1 MKKYD
6 CILGYHTNPSLCG
19 VAKFNSMLG
28 EKLGIPVFSVFSQ
41 EGPAT
46 NPLISIKPSEF
57 SFGDE
62 CDLYDRLNLHWR
74 YSLFMHSYDLG
85 FPDGLIKKADA
96 VYAANSE
103 IARRIDLI
111 RPVVP
116 AWCPS
121 LLRDSEPFHLAS
133 ITVFS
138 FGMAHKIMSSYY
150 KRLDDLL
157 KATGKSYCL
166 YLSTAMHEGTEFEDS
181 FADVVSEI
189 KKVFSGPVYFLGCL
203 SDAAVAHYLS
213 NADYFAAFFPS
224 GVRENNT
231 SVNAALELGV
241 SVITNVDNYSP
252 GFEKIDHN
260 GIPVYKD
267 ISRGWDRLIDMI
279 EREGVNVF

>member
-1 MKKYD
+1 MKNHD
-6 CILGYHTNPSLCG
+6 CIIGYHTNPSLCG
-19 VAKFNSMLG
+19 VAKFNAMLG
-28 EKLGIPVFSVFSQ
+28 EKLGIPVRPIDWIECEF
-41 EGPAT
+41 
-46 NPLISIKPSEF
+46 PLVSIKPLEF

-62 CDLYDRLNLHWR
+62 CDLYDRLGWFDR
-74 YSLFMHSYDLG
+74 YSLFLHSYDCA
-85 FPDGLIKKADA
+85 FPDGLIKKAEV

-103 IARRIDLI
+103 IARRVDLI
-111 RPVVP
+111 RPVVS

-121 LLRDSEPFHLAS
+121 LLADSEPFHLAQ

-138 FGMAHKIMSSYY
+138 FGMAHKVMSAYY

-157 KATGKSYCL
+157 KATEKSYCL
-166 YLSTAMHEGTEFEDS
+166 YLSTALHEGVEFEDA
-181 FADVVSEI
+181 FTDVVLEI

-203 SDAAVAHYLS
+203 SDAAISHYLS

-252 GFEKIDHN
+252 GWEVIDHN

-267 ISRGWDRLIDMI
+267 TIRRWDGIIGLI
-279 EREGVNVF
+279 ERKEINV

>member
-1 MKKYD
+1 MKKHD

-19 VAKFNSMLG
+19 VAKFNAMLG
-28 EKLGIPVFSVFSQ
+28 EKLGIPVYPIDWIECKF
-41 EGPAT
+41 
-46 NPLISIKPSEF
+46 PLISIKPSEF

-62 CDLYDRLNLHWR
+62 CDFYDRLNGLYDR
-74 YSLFMHSYDLG
+74 YSLFLHSYDLA
-85 FPDGLIKKADA
+85 FPDGLIKKAEA
-96 VYAANSE
+96 VFAANSE

-116 AWCPS
+116 AWAPS
-121 LLRDSEPFHLAS
+121 LLVESEPFHMS
-133 ITVFS
+133 EINVFS

-166 YLSTAMHEGTEFEDS
+166 YLSAAIHEGTEFEDA
-181 FADVVSEI
+181 FTNLVADI
-189 KKVFSGPVYFLGCL
+189 RKVFSGPVYFLGCL
-203 SDAAVAHYLS
+203 SDAAVTHYLT

-252 GFEKIDHN
+252 GYEKIDHN
-260 GIPVYKD
+260 GIPVYKHD
-267 ISRGWDRLIDMI
+267 VVRSWDSLVNLI
-279 EREGVNVF
+279 EREGVNA